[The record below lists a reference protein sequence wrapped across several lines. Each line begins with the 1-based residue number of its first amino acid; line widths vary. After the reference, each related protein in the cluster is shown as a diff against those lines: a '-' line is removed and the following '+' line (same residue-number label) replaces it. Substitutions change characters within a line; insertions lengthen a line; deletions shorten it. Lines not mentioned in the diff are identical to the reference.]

1 MMLQFPIRLRQGPCA
16 LALCAILLF
25 GSTIALAQEDY
36 DRQRA
41 RAIALCDQNK
51 FAEAVPILE
60 NLNQTNPKDVLV
72 IEKLAQALVGVA
84 STEAD
89 ESTRVKTLLR
99 ARSLALQ
106 ARQLGDN
113 SNLIAVLLE
122 RIPPDGKAPEA
133 KYSEHKDA
141 DEAMKQAEGAY
152 AKGDFAAAIAGYQRA
167 LAADPKLYEAALFMG
182 DVYFRMKQVEKAG
195 EAYSKAI
202 AIDPNR
208 ETAYRYWADVL
219 TKSQRLAEART
230 RLIDAIVAEPYNNA
244 VYRGIGQWAQVAGV
258 RPSHPQINVPEFK
271 RENKD
276 KQATIDI
283 AVNVNET
290 DGSSAWMWYSLSRAT
305 WLDGKKF
312 ARAYPSEKNY
322 RHSLA
327 EELDALRA
335 VLEAVTNQQK
345 SGKIKALHPQLATL
359 IKLDQAHLLEPYI
372 LLARADDGLAQDYVA
387 YRSEHRDK
395 IAQYLSNHV
404 IPPAN

>member
-1 MMLQFPIRLRQGPCA
+1 MLQFPIRRGHGPCA
-16 LALCAILLF
+16 LAVCALLLF
-25 GSTIALAQEDY
+25 GAASSLAQDDY

-41 RAIALCDQNK
+41 RAISLCDQNK

-60 NLNQTNPKDVLV
+60 KLNKTNPKDVLV
-72 IEKLAQALVGVA
+72 IEKLALALVGVA
-84 STEAD
+84 SAEAD
-89 ESTRVKTLLR
+89 ESARVKTLLR

-106 ARQLGDN
+106 ARELGDD
-113 SNLIAVLLE
+113 SNLIAALLE
-122 RIPPDGKAPEA
+122 RIPADGKAPEA

-167 LAADPKLYEAALFMG
+167 LAADPKLYEAAVFMG
-182 DVYFRMKQVEKAG
+182 DVYFQMKQVEKAG

-219 TKSQRLAEART
+219 TKSQRLAEARM

-244 VYRGIGQWAQVAGV
+244 VYRGVGQWAQVAGV
-258 RPSHPQINVPEFK
+258 RPAHPQINVPEFK

-276 KQATIDI
+276 TKASVNI

-290 DGSSAWMWYSLSRAT
+290 DGSSAWMWYSLSRVA

-312 ARAYPSEKNY
+312 ASAYPSEKNY

-327 EELDALRA
+327 EELDALQA
-335 VLEAVTNQQK
+335 VLEAVTSQQK
-345 SGKIKALHPQLATL
+345 AGKIRGLHPQLATL
-359 IKLDQAHLLEPYI
+359 MKLNQARLLEPYI
-372 LLARADDGLAQDYVA
+372 LLARADEGVAQDYVA
-387 YRSEHRDK
+387 YRSQHRDK